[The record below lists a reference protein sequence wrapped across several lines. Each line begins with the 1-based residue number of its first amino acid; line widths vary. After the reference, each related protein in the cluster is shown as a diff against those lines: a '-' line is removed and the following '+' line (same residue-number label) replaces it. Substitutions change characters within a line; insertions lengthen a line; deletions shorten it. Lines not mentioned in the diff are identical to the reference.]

1 MISGLGRS
9 PGEGKATHFSILA
22 WRIPWTEEP
31 GGLQFWGLQNQTQL
45 SHSYTHTH
53 THALLQIP
61 LASRLPHKIQLSS
74 MCYILYFNFLS
85 LSRVQLFVT
94 PWTVTYQA
102 PPFMGFSRQEYWSGC
117 HLFLQ
122 EIFPIQGLNPGLL
135 HCSQTLYHLR
145 HQGSPNVLYSR
156 SLLVIILNTAVYTC
170 PSQTP

>member
-1 MISGLGRS
+1 MKGLSHTYTGIHSPQRGFPGASNSKEFGCSAGVPGLISGLGRS

-74 MCYILYFNFLS
+74 MCYILYFNFLL

-122 EIFPIQGLNPGLL
+122 SHKLSMGSLAQCLL
-135 HCSQTLYHLR
+135 PT
-145 HQGSPNVLYSR
+145 
-156 SLLVIILNTAVYTC
+156 
-170 PSQTP
+170 